1 VIVKSLYQVSIVI
14 MGYPKHWKQL
24 AKSIKENSGWRCQK
38 CDRSLPPNQAKES
51 RTHLQVH
58 HWNRNPADNRPEN
71 LVALCPGCHLSY
83 HRGGKG
89 NVSVGQLS
97 LFDLLEVEKW

>member
-97 LFDLLEVEKW
+97 LFDLSGFENR